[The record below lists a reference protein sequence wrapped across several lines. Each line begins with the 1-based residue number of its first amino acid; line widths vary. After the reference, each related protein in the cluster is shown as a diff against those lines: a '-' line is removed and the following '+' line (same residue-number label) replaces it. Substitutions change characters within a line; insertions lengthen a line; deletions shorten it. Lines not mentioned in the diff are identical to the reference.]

1 MQPWWCSEAYQEYI
15 YIYIPCLLYDCFNP
29 QLWLNHPSVHP
40 HGCLPAKPA
49 GAMDVSVCLFAACL
63 ASWVSPACRTDANAV
78 CAFGQGL
85 VVPTAA
91 ATDHWSISWKLL
103 VVLLV
108 GIMLGI
114 FFGWRAHGWWSSFAR
129 RPTNTVTQQRDVA
142 TQSQVRFAWG
152 RAEPRFVP
160 LADREHGAWL
170 VD

>member
-1 MQPWWCSEAYQEYI
+1 MIVLIRSFGSI
-15 YIYIPCLLYDCFNP
+15 ILRFIPTGACQRNRRVRWMSPCACLLLVWQAGCRRHVAPMPTQCAHLDKASLCR
-29 QLWLNHPSVHP
+29 QLLQRTTGVS
-40 HGCLPAKPA
+40 HG
-49 GAMDVSVCLFAACL
+49 S
-63 ASWVSPACRTDANAV
+63 
-78 CAFGQGL
+78 
-85 VVPTAA
+85 
-91 ATDHWSISWKLL
+91 LL

-114 FFGWRAHGWWSSFAR
+114 FFGWRAHGWWSSFAW